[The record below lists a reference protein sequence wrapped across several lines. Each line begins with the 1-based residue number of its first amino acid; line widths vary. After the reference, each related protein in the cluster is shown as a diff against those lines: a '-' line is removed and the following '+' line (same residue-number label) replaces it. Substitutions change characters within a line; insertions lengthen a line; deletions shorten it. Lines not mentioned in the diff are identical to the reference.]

1 MSIRLA
7 IIAPNAWPAVEPR
20 GGQRVGGMETF
31 AWGLAR
37 GLACLESL
45 DVSLLVRTIR
55 RIDARKIDGV
65 SIATVREPLRQWR
78 YEVAERVS
86 RLDKFPWVKVHR
98 WGAALAWQIPA
109 LAAARCVRR
118 QTPSQQFAG
127 AVEQL
132 DADVILALG
141 ISAESVTALQVARHT
156 GSKGLL
162 WLRSNADIDPRFFEQ
177 SEFRNVYG
185 VTSDHCRQCLEL
197 ADQVICQ
204 TMWQQ
209 RRLRDLA
216 DIEST
221 VIRNPVDLEK
231 WSSQGSWEQR
241 EHVLWIGRYDRHHK
255 RPLACL
261 ATARQLPH
269 IPFVMIVNRGDAA
282 VEQEVRRQVPPNVT
296 LIDYVPHD
304 QLVNYF
310 SKSRLFLSTGTAE
323 HEGFP
328 NVLLEAAASST
339 PIVSMQDFD
348 DFLAQSGAGAWVN
361 DDLPA
366 LASELQSLWTDED
379 RWNECSSAGRRYVEQ
394 HHRRD
399 STYQAFAELLRR
411 TCQSTSSQSSP
422 ADPEPR
428 SL

>member
-1 MSIRLA
+1 MLSRLA
-7 IIAPNAWPAVEPR
+7 IIAPNAWPAIDPR

-37 GLACLESL
+37 GLACIESL
-45 DVSLLVRTIR
+45 DVSLLVRTTR

-65 SIATVREPLRQWR
+65 TIAVVREPLRQWR

-86 RLDKFPWVKVHR
+86 RVDGFPWVRVHR
-98 WGAALAWQIPA
+98 WDASLAWQIPA
-109 LAAARCVRR
+109 LAIARCVRR
-118 QTPSQQFAG
+118 RTPAQQFAL

-132 DADVILALG
+132 EADAILALG
-141 ISAESVTALQVARHT
+141 VGAESATALQVARRG

-162 WLRSNADIDPRFFEQ
+162 WLRSNADIEPRFFEQ
-177 SEFRNVYG
+177 SEYRNIYG
-185 VTSDHCRQCLEL
+185 VTSDHCRTCLEL

-204 TMWQQ
+204 TKWQQ
-209 RRLRDLA
+209 RRLKELA
-216 DIEST
+216 HIEST

-231 WSSQGSWEQR
+231 WRSQSSWEQR

-261 ATARQLPH
+261 DAARQLPH
-269 IPFVMIVNRGDAA
+269 IPFVMIVNRGDDT
-282 VEQEVRRQVPPNVT
+282 VEQEVRRQVPPNVR
-296 LIDYVPHD
+296 LINYVPHD

-310 SKSRLFLSTGTAE
+310 TKSRLFLSTGTAE

-348 DFLAQSGAGAWVN
+348 DFLAQSGAGTWVN
-361 DDLPA
+361 DDPPA
-366 LASELQSLWTDED
+366 LVSELQSLWTDQH
-379 RWNECSSAGRRYVEQ
+379 RWNECSAAGRRYVEQ

-399 STYQAFAELLRR
+399 STYQAFAKLLRR
-411 TCQSTSSQSSP
+411 ICQSTSSQSSP